1 MRKRV
6 ITIDGP
12 SGSGKSTVSRI
23 LADYLGYTYLDTGAM
38 YRAVALK
45 TLNSHLDLGNE
56 SELRALLSDLNLS
69 FKGNKDGF
77 HIFLD
82 GKDVTHKIRTPE
94 IDMQASHIS
103 SKAVVRETLS
113 RIQRQIGEEGNIILE
128 GRDMGTVV
136 FPDAEVKFFL
146 VASPEV
152 RALRRHRELL
162 KQEKSTE
169 WQEVFEDIIK
179 RDINDT
185 KRGLSPLRPAEDAII
200 IDSTQMTIEEVK
212 NTMLK
217 ILKEHMQLPEKIG
230 TEDIG

>member
-1 MRKRV
+1 MKKRV

-12 SGSGKSTVSRI
+12 SGAGKSTVSRT
-23 LADYLGYTYLDTGAM
+23 LADHLGYTYLDTGAM
-38 YRAVALK
+38 YRVVALK
-45 TLNSHLDLGNE
+45 TLKSHLDLRNE
-56 SELRALLSDLNLS
+56 SELRTLLSNLNLS

-82 GKDVTHKIRTPE
+82 GKDVTHEIRTPE
-94 IDMQASHIS
+94 ISMQASYVS
-103 SKAVVRETLS
+103 SNAVVRETLS

-146 VASPEV
+146 DASSKV

-162 KQEKSTE
+162 EQGKSIE
-169 WQEVFEDIIK
+169 WQEVFEDIVK

-217 ILKEHMQLPEKIG
+217 ILKERMQRA
-230 TEDIG
+230 

>member
-1 MRKRV
+1 MGKRV

-12 SGSGKSTVSRI
+12 SGAGKSTISRI
-23 LADYLGYTYLDTGAM
+23 LAHHLGYTYLDTGAM

-45 TLNSHLDLGNE
+45 TLRFHLDLRNE
-56 SELRALLSDLNLS
+56 TELRALLSNLNLS

-82 GKDVTHKIRTPE
+82 GKDVTHEIRTPE
-94 IDMQASHIS
+94 IGMQASYIS
-103 SKAVVRETLS
+103 SNAVVRETLW
-113 RIQRQIGEEGNIILE
+113 RIQRQIGEEGNVILE

-162 KQEKSTE
+162 EQGKSIE
-169 WQEVFEDIIK
+169 WQEVFEDVIK
-179 RDINDT
+179 RDVNDT
-185 KRGLSPLRPAEDAII
+185 KRDLSPLRPAEDAII
-200 IDSTQMTIEEVK
+200 IDSTQMSIEEVK

-217 ILKEHMQLPEKIG
+217 ILKERMLRA
-230 TEDIG
+230 

>member
-23 LADYLGYTYLDTGAM
+23 LADHLGYTYLDTGAM

-45 TLNSHLDLGNE
+45 TLNSHLDLRNE
-56 SELRALLSDLNLS
+56 SELRVLLSNLNLS

-82 GKDVTHKIRTPE
+82 GKDVTHEIRTPK

-162 KQEKSTE
+162 KQEKSIE

-179 RDINDT
+179 RDTDDT

-200 IDSTQMTIEEVK
+200 IDSTPMTIEEVK